1 MYICIAG
8 KNKCAIDAVNVLIK
22 KKISKN
28 KILALPI
35 STDTG
40 KDSWQP
46 SFKKYIKNKKIK
58 IINLEYIYNI
68 QNIILFSFE
77 YDKIINIKKFK
88 SKKLFNFHFSLLPK
102 YRGCHTNYLQIL
114 RGEKYSGVTL
124 HKIDS
129 GIDTGDIVDQHRFK
143 IKINDTALNNYER
156 LMKCSI
162 QLFKK
167 NLNRILVNKYITKKQ
182 KLSEGSYFNR
192 KSVIYNNKLS
202 INLKK
207 ASLNTHN
214 KIRSLIFPGYQYP
227 FVNGSKIVKSVY
239 KNKKI
244 YLTESSEYKS
254 K

>member
-1 MYICIAG
+1 MFICIAG
-8 KNKCAIDAVNVLIK
+8 KNKWAIDAVNVLIK

-77 YDKIINIKKFK
+77 YDKIINIKNIK
-88 SKKLFNFHFSLLPK
+88 SDKLFNFHFSLLPK

-156 LMKCSI
+156 LMKCSVD
-162 QLFKK
+162 LFKK
-167 NLNRILVNKYITKKQ
+167 N
-182 KLSEGSYFNR
+182 SEYTRFKR
-192 KSVIYNNKLS
+192 DL
-202 INLKK
+202 
-207 ASLNTHN
+207 
-214 KIRSLIFPGYQYP
+214 
-227 FVNGSKIVKSVY
+227 SKIDKKHNISSLFSNRLGVKW
-239 KNKKI
+239 KKMWS
-244 YLTESSEYKS
+244 YMVRHH
-254 K
+254 